1 MRGVETGAVD
11 EGMRTWCRAVRHE
24 CGEPATFK
32 VAAPWSDQRFWELK
46 TYGFA
51 CRDHVRDVL
60 RSAEARWLDYEPVK
74 GEVVGYLGMYEYE
87 VGRKDRELIRVELDE
102 EEEDRWRAGA
112 ETAGSGWQSR
122 LPIGIDSALIDG
134 DT

>member
-1 MRGVETGAVD
+1 MKRETV
-11 EGMRTWCRAVRHE
+11 VRCSQPG

-51 CRDHVRDVL
+51 CREHVRDVL

-74 GEVVGYLGMYEYE
+74 GEVVGYLGIYEYE
-87 VGRKDRELIRVELDE
+87 VGRKDRELVRVELDDE
-102 EEEDRWRAGA
+102 EEERGGR
-112 ETAGSGWQSR
+112 GW
-122 LPIGIDSALIDG
+122 
-134 DT
+134 